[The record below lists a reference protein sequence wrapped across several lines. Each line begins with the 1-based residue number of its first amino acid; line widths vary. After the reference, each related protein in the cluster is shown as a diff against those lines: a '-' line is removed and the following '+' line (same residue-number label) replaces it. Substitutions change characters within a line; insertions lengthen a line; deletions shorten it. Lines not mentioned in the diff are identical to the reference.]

1 MSLFAYGRLWCQALA
16 TLARSQRGD
25 LSTYIAQ
32 GIMALAAV
40 SLTGVILFAFSAV
53 GAHIR
58 DIITAWLNV
67 PITTGQ

>member
-1 MSLFAYGRLWCQALA
+1 MSLLVFLRPWFRPVTA
-16 TLARSQRGD
+16 LARSQRGD

>member
-1 MSLFAYGRLWCQALA
+1 MSLMLSARSLFQTVTA
-16 TLARSQRGD
+16 LARSQRGD

-40 SLTGVILFAFSAV
+40 SLTGVILFAFAAV

>member
-1 MSLFAYGRLWCQALA
+1 MSLLSLRGYWQSAIRLLCG
-16 TLARSQRGD
+16 QRGD

-32 GIMALAAV
+32 GIMALAAI
-40 SLTGVILFAFSAV
+40 SLTGVILFAFTAV

-58 DIITAWLNV
+58 DIVTAWLNV